1 MKQLKEMFKIKLKL
15 KLLSY
20 NLLAFIT
27 ILIILGIA
35 YLNDRTIEMIFTI
48 VLFYIFRSMYEKQ
61 YHSKSLMTCS
71 LISIIVFYFISNLSM
86 DIQSSIL
93 FSVILT
99 YLMTTSS
106 FYIRDYLDI
115 KFPSKKKKNSN
126 RKIIIDI
133 LGQDNLS
140 EECIEMHCNKI
151 GLINISE
158 TIYLFLNNTLEDTAE
173 ILGVDNS
180 TITRRINKFIK
191 ESKKL

>member
-1 MKQLKEMFKIKLKL
+1 MYKIKLKL

-20 NLLAFIT
+20 NLLGFIT

-35 YLNDRTIEMIFTI
+35 YLNNRTIEMIFTI

-99 YLMTTSS
+99 YLMTTGS

-140 EECIEMHCNKI
+140 EECIEMYCNKI

-191 ESKKL
+191 ESKK